1 MITILKDILTTWLVG
16 RLEKEIQK
24 LELKLEKKRNQLLA
38 KLDKDEHSTD
48 F

>member
-1 MITILKDILTTWLVG
+1 MIGLLKDILTSWLVG

-24 LELKLEKKRNQLLA
+24 LERKLEQKRKKFVEKIQ
-38 KLDKDEHSTD
+38 DEHEM